1 MRRSLTVSAL
11 LLAGIATLVPGTAV
25 AGGLDDFLREVDV
38 HASVDIG
45 SFKADLS
52 ATFDLSGDKVD
63 GIFKVMSKPA
73 DVYMCLRVGEVS
85 HQPIDRVIAEY
96 KAHHGQGW
104 GVIAKNLG
112 IKPGSAEFHA
122 LKANRLHSDDRHA
135 STAKPGK
142 GNGKGGKNRK

>member
-1 MRRSLTVSAL
+1 MQRSLTLSAL
-11 LLAGIATLVPGTAV
+11 LLAGIATLIPGTAA
-25 AGGLDDFLREVDV
+25 AGGLDDFLREVNVD
-38 HASVDIG
+38 ASVDIG

-52 ATFDLSGDKVD
+52 MTFDLSDDKID

-96 KAHHGQGW
+96 QAHSGQGW

-122 LKANRLHSDDRHA
+122 LKANKLSSGDRHA
-135 STAKPGK
+135 SAAKPGK